1 MKGSTHA
8 AIGAVSGLG
17 VSIWINAAP
26 LETAILA
33 GVGSVA
39 ALVPDLDVNGKLANK
54 ITVEKKWLI
63 LFFSIAGL
71 FLALYSYFMLIGI
84 KQMSGFLIS
93 MGLLLLPRLFIKQRT
108 MLFITGALVLY
119 AGWYIKETWVMYT
132 ALFIIFASLVSHR
145 TWTHSIIGV
154 AVFYFV
160 AVEIVKEYPLPGLFM
175 TLLISYI
182 SHLIADMK
190 MLPANKKGTKWFYPL
205 WKKEF

>member
-8 AIGAVSGLG
+8 VIGAGSGLA
-17 VSIWINAAP
+17 VSVWINAAP
-26 LETAILA
+26 LEMVILA
-33 GVGSVA
+33 GIGSVA

-71 FLALYSYFMLIGI
+71 FLMFYSYFMLIGI
-84 KQMSGFLIS
+84 KQISGFLIS
-93 MGLLLLPRLFIKQRT
+93 IGFLLLPKLFIKQRT
-108 MLFITGALVLY
+108 MLFVTGILVLY
-119 AGWYIKETWVMYT
+119 AGWYMKEIWVMYIG
-132 ALFIIFASLVSHR
+132 LFIIFASLVSHR

-154 AVFYFV
+154 TFFYFV

-190 MLPANKKGTKWFYPL
+190 ILPVNKKGIKWFYPL

>member
-17 VSIWINAAP
+17 VSIWINATP
-26 LETAILA
+26 LETAILV

-160 AVEIVKEYPLPGLFM
+160 AVEIVKEYPLPGLFV